1 MAKNFELNFAD
12 DDEWLENLDKDEDY
26 SNREV
31 YERSFSPPLSPSFL
45 EIADDE
51 SNEFDEE
58 NIECSKNYEIANEAF
73 NGSDSE
79 EIRRPVKKESSK
91 SNPFNSDDE
100 DYDHEDHTEQSTDW
114 LQKLQTCPKTP
125 TEIIQAQWIIINY
138 LKVRWFHLLDVYY
151 HFHQSNKKSELFEK
165 KGTGDRN

>member
-45 EIADDE
+45 EIADDDG
-51 SNEFDEE
+51 SNDFGEE
-58 NIECSKNYEIANEAF
+58 QTEK
-73 NGSDSE
+73 SDSE

-91 SNPFNSDDE
+91 NNPFLDDDDDD
-100 DYDHEDHTEQSTDW
+100 DYNHMDYTETEQSTDW
-114 LQKLQTCPKTP
+114 LQKLQTCPKTSS
-125 TEIIQAQWIIINY
+125 EIIHAQWIIINHM
-138 LKVRWFHLLDVYY
+138 KVRYFHIILAE
-151 HFHQSNKKSELFEK
+151 F
-165 KGTGDRN
+165 